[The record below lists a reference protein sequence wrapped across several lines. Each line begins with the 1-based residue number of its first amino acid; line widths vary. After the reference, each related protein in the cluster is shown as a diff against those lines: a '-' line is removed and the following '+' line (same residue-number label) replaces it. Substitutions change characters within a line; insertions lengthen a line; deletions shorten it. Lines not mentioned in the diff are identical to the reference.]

1 MREYILQMDGTY
13 FGIFLVLI
21 TFVPP
26 WILYLD
32 KFFPLVEQKKE
43 AWLNDFIPWAWKVYT
58 PTLFILF
65 FIIFLKDPTHPIFY
79 IWLIGTISMSIIINF
94 ISKPINIRKKI
105 YWCLFNLG
113 STTNTFPISD
123 DHLDIKKWENSFI
136 RKFII
141 CHFWSSLIMIILIF
155 GWFIYKT

>member
-1 MREYILQMDGTY
+1 MREYILQLDSIYSGLIFILIV
-13 FGIFLVLI
+13 FGL
-21 TFVPP
+21 P
-26 WILYLD
+26 WLLYLD
-32 KFFPLVEQKKE
+32 KFYPLVEQKKE
-43 AWLNDFIPWAWKVYT
+43 TWLNDFIPYAWFFYST
-58 PTLFILF
+58 TFI
-65 FIIFLKDPTHPIFY
+65 FIYLMQKSFIN
-79 IWLIGTISMSIIINF
+79 WLIGTIILAIF
-94 ISKPINIRKKI
+94 IYFIPKSINIRKKI
-105 YWCLFNLG
+105 YWCFFNLG